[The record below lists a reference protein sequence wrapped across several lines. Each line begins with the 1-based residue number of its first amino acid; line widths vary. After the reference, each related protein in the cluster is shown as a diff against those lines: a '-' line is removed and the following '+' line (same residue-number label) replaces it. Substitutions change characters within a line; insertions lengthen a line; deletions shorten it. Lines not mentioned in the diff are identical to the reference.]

1 MFSVDDIRR
10 EFPVLGCEVYGKPL
24 VYLDSGATAQK
35 PLQVLDTVDR
45 LMREQNANI
54 HRGVHFLSEEMI
66 SSFSA
71 APSHPAM
78 RARAPS

>member
-10 EFPVLGCEVYGKPL
+10 EFPVLGREVYGKPL

-54 HRGVHFLSEEMI
+54 HRGVHFLS
-66 SSFSA
+66 
-71 APSHPAM
+71 
-78 RARAPS
+78 

>member
-10 EFPVLGCEVYGKPL
+10 EFPVLGREVYGKPL

-54 HRGVHFLSEEMI
+54 HRGVHFLSEEMTE
-66 SSFSA
+66 F
-71 APSHPAM
+71 
-78 RARAPS
+78 